1 MLYLFELIL
10 SANNALII
18 YLETAQECSLY
29 YG

>member
-18 YLETAQECSLY
+18 YLGIAQECSLY
-29 YG
+29 DS